1 MHVNSRLYKTF
12 RWMMDVEN
20 AQVIKFVM
28 KLLMALALPVL
39 GFVGK
44 GGLDAYGKA
53 NPADDL
59 LSQHVFTYFPWLKN
73 ATSQVDPM
81 LFVAFVA
88 LVAMILILAILAMQI
103 LNRAW
108 KSTKPAA
115 LPEVRYANPTSHAKK
130 LLEKLGE
137 SSEDYKVVG
146 GVIEIARHPFIVC
159 DPVIS
164 GWDCLV
170 TYGKTGGVRI
180 EHDHGLPFAF
190 DKTLIKGVEPPV
202 GANNI
207 KYSLVETPLD
217 YLDASSS
224 LCLKLRSTD
233 YFTIKK
239 FASLIHGD
247 ANTEKRHNWGSIFPE
262 LQKIPNSLCL
272 HFLVQLADGSVL
284 CMVRRGNSDYSQ
296 GLVSITAEE
305 QFAQLD
311 MHAGP
316 DYAMNHWFRRALC
329 EEIFPLRPTD
339 SGMLERHWQEIKGF
353 VKAMRVFSVFY
364 EEEYANYSLFGYV
377 RLDLDARE
385 YKEKFEALARSHAAG
400 RDKEGRYCL
409 LDKENAIDFALT
421 GKGTISPI
429 WGEVSHAFG
438 ENESYRPHLT
448 SRYRLLT
455 FLLSV
460 GAIGGQKPLLRHED
474 DSRRLI
480 SALES
485 ELARVNKQCDAQ
497 LFQLVKQQAEK
508 S

>member
-1 MHVNSRLYKTF
+1 MT
-12 RWMMDVEN
+12 DEEN
-20 AQVIKFVM
+20 AHVIKLAM
-28 KLLMALALPVL
+28 KWLMALALPVL

-44 GGLDAYGKA
+44 GGVDAYKKA

-59 LSQHVFTYFPWLKN
+59 LSRHVLTYFPWLKN
-73 ATSQVDPM
+73 AASQVDPI
-81 LFVAFVA
+81 LTLAFVV
-88 LVAMILILAILAMQI
+88 LVVLLLVLVFLAMRI
-103 LNRAW
+103 LNQAW
-108 KSTKPAA
+108 KSTRPAA
-115 LPEVRYANPTSHAKK
+115 LPEVRYAHPTVNAKK
-130 LLEKLGE
+130 LLAKLAE
-137 SSEDYKVVG
+137 SSEDYKVIG

-164 GWDCLV
+164 GWDCMV
-170 TYGKTGGVRI
+170 GYGKAGGVRI

-190 DKTLIKGVEPPV
+190 DEALITGVEPPV
-202 GANNI
+202 GANNN

-224 LCLKLRSTD
+224 LCLKVRSTD
-233 YFTIKK
+233 YFTVKR
-239 FASLIHGD
+239 FASLIHGE
-247 ANTEKRHNWGSIFPE
+247 ANTETRHDWGSIFPE
-262 LQKIPNSLCL
+262 LQKVPNSLCL
-272 HFLVQLADGSVL
+272 HFLVQLDDGSVL
-284 CMVRRGNSDYSQ
+284 CMVRRDNSDYAQ

-305 QFAQLD
+305 QFAEVD

-316 DYAMNHWFRRALC
+316 EYAMNHWFRRALC

-339 SGMLERHWQEIKGF
+339 SGMLERHWQEIKGY

-377 RLDLDARE
+377 RLGLDAGE
-385 YKEKFEALARSHAAG
+385 YKEKFEDLARTHAAG

-409 LDKENAIDFALT
+409 LSKENAINFALA

-429 WGEVSHAFG
+429 WGELTHAFG

-460 GAIGGQKPLLRHED
+460 GAIGGHKPTARDENG
-474 DSRRLI
+474 SRRLI
-480 SALES
+480 GALES
-485 ELARVNKQCDAQ
+485 ELARTQEQCNALMFQLAQ
-497 LFQLVKQQAEK
+497 LQAEK